1 MENLINQLS
10 IEATEHTPAILFDV
24 ENNTYSIVGI
34 SVPENS
40 HKVYEPVIS
49 WINDVLGNNRPSSD
63 VMMVDVNLKYF
74 STTSA
79 KYLLKIINAFS
90 TMCLY
95 HNIKLTVQWYY
106 HEEDEDMHDAGDLL
120 HKLSGQHHAYLHLP
134 RDNTTVPLILCCG
147 TNT

>member
-95 HNIKLTVQWYY
+95 HKIKLTVQWYY

-120 HKLSGQHHAYLHLP
+120 HKLSGIDFKFKHYTE
-134 RDNTTVPLILCCG
+134 D
-147 TNT
+147 